1 MISKIKKFII
11 VGSTS
16 LMMLLPGLVPAVV
29 GMAAADNTSTD
40 NTSTIGGAGSNVAGG
55 LCTGINAA
63 TTGTQNNAN
72 CGTTNGSGEDTLQ
85 SIAKKIVNIFS
96 LIVGVAAVIMI
107 IVGGFRYITSGGDST
122 RVGGAKNTLIYAI
135 VGLIIVALAQAI
147 VHFVLNNATT
157 ANSPGA

>member
-1 MISKIKKFII
+1 
-11 VGSTS
+11 
-16 LMMLLPGLVPAVV
+16 
-29 GMAAADNTSTD
+29 
-40 NTSTIGGAGSNVAGG
+40 
-55 LCTGINAA
+55 
-63 TTGTQNNAN
+63 
-72 CGTTNGSGEDTLQ
+72 
-85 SIAKKIVNIFS
+85 
-96 LIVGVAAVIMI
+96 VAAVIMI